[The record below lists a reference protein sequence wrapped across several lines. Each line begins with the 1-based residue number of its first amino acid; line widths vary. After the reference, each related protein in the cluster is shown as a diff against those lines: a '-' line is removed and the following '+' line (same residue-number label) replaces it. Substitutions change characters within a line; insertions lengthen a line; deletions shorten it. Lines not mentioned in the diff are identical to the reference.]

1 MFKSLKLILEDSDP
15 VKIGQQKLT
24 GKMSLT
30 SVDDQIDSYLMK
42 LQLEAVTEKKKEEE
56 VKPSAKEKEDSDDLN
71 ESFKRKSIRGLLK
84 EEDEVA
90 TSDDISIDLPADTET
105 PTINVDSFGK
115 HVKEFVNLATERL
128 DLSSVIVNRARNL
141 IRDKHGEDAAKEFD
155 LVLKE
160 LNIIGEPRFENKP
173 DDSFQT
179 GAIGGG
185 A

>member
-42 LQLEAVTEKKKEEE
+42 LQLEAVTAKKKEGAD
-56 VKPSAKEKEDSDDLN
+56 SSKENKSEADNLN

-84 EEDEVA
+84 EEDDVV
-90 TSDDISIDLPADTET
+90 TSDDVAIDLPADTEV
-105 PTINVDSFGK
+105 PAIDVDSFGK

-141 IRDKHGEDAAKEFD
+141 IKDKHGEDAAKEFD

-185 A
+185 G